1 MEVRSPNGE
10 GSGEKEAA
18 VEVAVRRE
26 VADDGDAA
34 AELEEEK
41 ESLLL

>member
-1 MEVRSPNGE
+1 MGVRSPNGE
-10 GSGEKEAA
+10 GSGKKEAA

-34 AELEEEK
+34 AEEK